1 MTTRAPTEGRLGE
14 IQHRQS
20 RLAWQECGARPEEI
34 REESVMKFVVTW
46 KVRSGGSAADNE
58 AAAARTLEVF
68 GKWSPPSDET
78 FHQFL
83 GRLDGTGGFAVIETD
98 NPDSLAEAP
107 AKFGTY
113 LDFEIIPVNDITET
127 TRLLGEGV
135 EFRNSI

>member
-1 MTTRAPTEGRLGE
+1 
-14 IQHRQS
+14 
-20 RLAWQECGARPEEI
+20 
-34 REESVMKFVVTW
+34 MKFVVTW
-46 KVRSGGSAADNE
+46 KVRSGASAADNE

-83 GRLDGTGGFAVIETD
+83 GRLDGTGGFAVVETD

-107 AKFGTY
+107 SKFGTY
-113 LDFEIIPVNDITET
+113 LDFEIIPVNDISET

-135 EFRNSI
+135 EFRKSI